1 MGPGETE
8 PGGQAEAQ
16 AELDLSIERVAAGG
30 IPLSAERRLSELS
43 ERGGAFTSDLS
54 VAGFAL
60 CHRLGLRPVTQVIG
74 SSIYQVGYQPAT
86 YPMMLSGSV
95 MSELGVLSEA
105 WNEVRRRA
113 FSRLAQEAGHAKA
126 DAVVGVK
133 VRTGSHD
140 FAAESIEYVIT
151 GTAVRS
157 QGARAGAGVVL
168 TELSVADYAKLLD
181 AGYEAVGIVAHTAVF
196 FAAYGNNWVT
206 EPQMLSSTQNF
217 EYREFTAGVY
227 SAREQVMGVISRQA
241 SELGAAGI
249 VGVRIAHRVRRQGV
263 GSGAAQR
270 GGVMITFDAIGTAI
284 REASTPRHGP
294 PKATIDLSS

>member
-1 MGPGETE
+1 MSRRETE
-8 PGGQAEAQ
+8 SPADPDAQ
-16 AELDLSIERVAAGG
+16 AELELSTERVAAGG
-30 IPLSAERRLSELS
+30 IPISAERRLSELS
-43 ERGGAFTSDLS
+43 DRGGAFTSDLS

-60 CHRLGLRPVTQVIG
+60 CHRLGLRPVTQVMG

-86 YPMMLSGSV
+86 YPMMLGGSV

-113 FSRLAQEAGHAKA
+113 FSRLAQEAGHAHA

-140 FAAESIEYVIT
+140 FAAGSIEYVIT
-151 GTAVRS
+151 GTAVRRGHTTPAS
-157 QGARAGAGVVL
+157 GVVL

-206 EPQMLSSTQNF
+206 EPQMLSSAQNF

-227 SAREQVMGVISRQA
+227 GAREQVMSVIGRQA

-249 VGVRIAHRVRRQGV
+249 VGVRIAHRVRREGV

-284 REASTPRHGP
+284 REASTPRHEP
-294 PKATIDLSS
+294 PKTTIDLSS